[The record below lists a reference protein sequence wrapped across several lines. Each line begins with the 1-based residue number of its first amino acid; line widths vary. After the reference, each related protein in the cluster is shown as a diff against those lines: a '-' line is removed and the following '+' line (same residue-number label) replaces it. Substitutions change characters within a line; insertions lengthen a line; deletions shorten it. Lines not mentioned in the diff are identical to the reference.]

1 MDDGGASIPCPVCNY
16 DLRKF
21 ELVTRAAHVEA
32 CLNPPKRFKGSW
44 SHRVAT
50 KSTTKTTKTNGTAN
64 GSSSK
69 IKREVSVDQQM
80 LIKRKVS
87 VKQEVLDD
95 DDVSI
100 VEVKKEPTPST
111 GLPIKQEAKPSTSIS
126 VKQEATTTVKREGT
140 TTPKTTN
147 LKSLPPKAQ
156 EQHKFTNKPQT
167 TPSLTKQIKP
177 PKTLVLRGRAKRDI
191 PPVKIMTFQTGYA
204 TPYTIAVDAF
214 NFNPHPIIDTYVL
227 THFHGDH
234 YGGISKQWSYQRVF
248 GDDPDYDNDAK
259 YRHII
264 LCTRITGELLT
275 MRFSVDPRFIQPL
288 ELDTRY
294 CLRHYTPDGVKT
306 VEVPSLDTTTA
317 GLYVTPILANHC
329 PGAGIFLFETI
340 TTSGSRHYQLH
351 CGDFRVSHAMLM
363 NPALQPFHR
372 QLTLEKVY
380 LDTTYMSPEY
390 IFPKQETV
398 CETVADLFHTL
409 CNKDDVYSEWFGGK
423 RQARITDMLF
433 NAAARKK
440 KKKFLV
446 LVGTY
451 LIGKEKLAIAILRK
465 MNCPIYVLTVMS
477 RNDKGAILATY
488 HDEYLDLVMTTDELG
503 GDGPHQVVVHLVP
516 MSIVG
521 KTDEM
526 CKYFNHNGYQDHFE
540 HCIGIRP
547 TGWSFVPGS
556 RGIADKEG
564 AYVAAKVPKTLATR
578 TEYNSDAILS
588 QSPKPAPAAKKRA
601 NPEITVF
608 RVYSVP
614 YSEHLSFRE
623 LAFFVVFLN
632 IKQVIPTV
640 NEQLAATKMAQ
651 IIAQWQLARSVRELA
666 QSVDYAE
673 VADIFGVD
681 EDLVESLA
689 KLSLDDF

>member
-1 MDDGGASIPCPVCNY
+1 MATT
-16 DLRKF
+16 K
-21 ELVTRAAHVEA
+21 
-32 CLNPPKRFKGSW
+32 
-44 SHRVAT
+44 VAT
-50 KSTTKTTKTNGTAN
+50 TVATETVT
-64 GSSSK
+64 
-69 IKREVSVDQQM
+69 
-80 LIKRKVS
+80 
-87 VKQEVLDD
+87 VKQEL
-95 DDVSI
+95 
-100 VEVKKEPTPST
+100 TT
-111 GLPIKQEAKPSTSIS
+111 IKQELTTVDTDCIV
-126 VKQEATTTVKREGT
+126 VKEEPNDKRLTVKEENASRSKTTTKAAQ
-140 TTPKTTN
+140 K
-147 LKSLPPKAQ
+147 LPPKAQ
-156 EQHKFTNKPQT
+156 EQRKFTNKTAAPPPT
-167 TPSLTKQIKP
+167 TAKVIKP

-191 PPVKIMTFQTGYA
+191 PPVKIMTFQTGA
-204 TPYTIAVDAF
+204 DPYNIAVDAF
-214 NFNPHPIIDTYVL
+214 SFNPHPTIDTYVL

-234 YGGISKQWSYQRVF
+234 YGGISKKWSYERVF
-248 GDDPDYDNDAK
+248 GDDQDYDNDAK

-294 CLRHYTPDGVKT
+294 CLRHYTAEGVIP
-306 VEVPSLDTTTA
+306 VELPSQDTTA

-329 PGAGIFLFETI
+329 PGAAIFLFETI
-340 TTSGSRHYQLH
+340 TTTGSHHYQLH

-372 QLTLEKVY
+372 TLTLDKVY

-390 IFPKQETV
+390 TFPKQETV
-398 CETVADLFHTL
+398 CETVADLFHDL
-409 CNKDDVYSEWFGGK
+409 VHKDDIYAEWFGGK
-423 RQARITDMLF
+423 RQARITDMLL
-433 NAAARKK
+433 NATVRKK

-451 LIGKEKLAIAILRK
+451 LIGKEKLALAILRK
-465 MNCPIYVLTVMS
+465 MNCPIFVLTVMS
-477 RNDKGAILATY
+477 RDDKGAILATY
-488 HDEYLDLVMTTDELG
+488 HDEYLDLVVTTDDLG

-521 KTDEM
+521 KTEDM
-526 CKYFNHNGYQDHFE
+526 CKYFTHNHYQDHFE

-556 RGIADKEG
+556 RGIADKEA
-564 AYVAAKVPKTLATR
+564 AYVTGSVPQTLESR
-578 TEYNSDAILS
+578 TEYSSDSILS

-601 NPEITVF
+601 NPEINMF

-623 LAFFVVFLN
+623 LAYFVVFLN
-632 IKQVIPTV
+632 ITKVIPTV
-640 NEQLAATKMAQ
+640 NEKLAATKMAA

-666 QSVDYAE
+666 LTVDHNE

-681 EDLVESLA
+681 VSIVDSLA
-689 KLSLDDF
+689 RLSLDDF